1 MCCCNAY
8 GYVTCSSFLMFRTPV
23 LALFAWSCFLFCLY
37 QVLAGLWPAESG
49 TVIAPSTNVMWLPQR
64 PYLVLGNLRD
74 QVTYPLQFQDNEED
88 ALAMGGT
95 GRVISKEEDEK
106 IVQCTCSTY
115 FVVVSLH
122 SSHVSDLVFVALR
135 LLLLCIFA
143 SLHLCVFA
151 SLRLCFFDLHRF
163 EIGWVGSFCRSR

>member
-1 MCCCNAY
+1 
-8 GYVTCSSFLMFRTPV
+8 
-23 LALFAWSCFLFCLY
+23 
-37 QVLAGLWPAESG
+37 
-49 TVIAPSTNVMWLPQR
+49 MWLPQR

-122 SSHVSDLVFVALR
+122 SSHVSDLVFAALR

-143 SLHLCVFA
+143 SLLLCVFA

>member
-1 MCCCNAY
+1 MDMSH
-8 GYVTCSSFLMFRTPV
+8 VLLFSFPTHLCFLCFLGPV
-23 LALFAWSCFLFCLY
+23 LFFLFFY

-106 IVQCTCSTY
+106 VVQCTWLAP
-115 FVVVSLH
+115 FV
-122 SSHVSDLVFVALR
+122 
-135 LLLLCIFA
+135 LLLFL
-143 SLHLCVFA
+143 
-151 SLRLCFFDLHRF
+151 
-163 EIGWVGSFCRSR
+163 